1 MNYRH
6 FLAVSLVAIAVGAP
20 PASAQQPAP
29 ATTVA
34 IPKHSCVKPD
44 VSRLGGTADMRGS
57 AEALRM
63 TTFNK
68 EYKAYSECI
77 KKYVEDTNAIST
89 AANAAGRAAI
99 DEFNAITAE
108 AKAKSE
114 ASDAAQRPGPGVG
127 TGM

>member
-1 MNYRH
+1 MICRH
-6 FLAVSLVAIAVGAP
+6 FLAAWLVAIAVGAP
-20 PASAQQPAP
+20 SASAQQPAP

-63 TTFNK
+63 AAFNK
-68 EYKAYSECI
+68 EYKAFSECI
-77 KKYVEDTNAIST
+77 KKYVEGTNAIST
-89 AANAAGRAAI
+89 AANAAGKAAI
-99 DEFNAITAE
+99 EFNAITAE

-114 ASDAAQRPGPGVG
+114 ASDAAPGSGPGVG